1 MHNICYLASMKFLY
15 TLLLPVLLL
24 SACANIKAPE
34 FKGIEKFGV
43 RQVTLQSATLGFDV
57 AYFNPN
63 NFGVTVKDAQVDVY
77 LDSVYLGKFN
87 QEQDV
92 SVYQN
97 TVFSIPFTGNI
108 SLLNAMNLKPGQWG
122 SRPILLKAEGSVKVG
137 KAGIFV
143 TRPISYEGR
152 HSLNEI
158 SVQIK

>member
-1 MHNICYLASMKFLY
+1 MKIRY

-24 SACANIKAPE
+24 ASCTNIKAPK
-34 FKGIEKFGV
+34 FRGIEKFGV
-43 RQVTLQSATLGFDV
+43 RQISLQSATLGFGV

-63 NFGVTVKDAQVDVY
+63 NFGVTVKNAQVDVY
-77 LDSVYLGKFN
+77 IDSIYLGKFI

-92 SVYQN
+92 SVYKN
-97 TVFSIPFTGNI
+97 AEFSIPFVGSI

-122 SRPILLKAEGSVKVG
+122 NRPVLIKAEGTVEIG

-143 TRPISYEGR
+143 TRPISYEGT